1 MEGSSDAPPGAFPPP
16 SSPVGPSGILAPLA
30 SALGQCLCI
39 VLAGFLCRQW
49 GLFSSTDA
57 QGLSAF
63 VGRCSLPALLFLA
76 MVNLD
81 IETMDWPI
89 FYTLA
94 STKIAVFLGT
104 VVCCRLALSDGKRR
118 AILDEP
124 IGLVRD
130 SSIRSTLSGS
140 TAADDCDECELN
152 AAAARS
158 AEAPSPWVC
167 RAGLY
172 AIFATQSNDFAL
184 GLPLFSA
191 VWGPRFLPM
200 IYVLA
205 PVQLALLNPL
215 GFALIEWGN
224 SDASDTACRRCA
236 RVLSKLLRSPLVASV
251 VAGAVVKTFLVV
263 AGAPRLPEPIE
274 EFFDAYR
281 QTFTAAALT
290 TLGLSLRTKLTALQD
305 APTASASL
313 VLVKVLVTP
322 LLIRILGDVAFG
334 VSHEDARNF
343 AFLYGML
350 PSAPTVVVFA
360 REYAA
365 PRNSARN
372 PAQFGAIL

>member
-1 MEGSSDAPPGAFPPP
+1 MEGSSDTPPGAFPPP

-57 QGLSAF
+57 AGLSAF

-89 FYTLA
+89 LYTLA
-94 STKIAVFLGT
+94 STKVAVFLGT

-158 AEAPSPWVC
+158 PEAPSPWVC

-205 PVQLALLNPL
+205 PVQLALLNL
-215 GFALIEWGN
+215 E
-224 SDASDTACRRCA
+224 
-236 RVLSKLLRSPLVASV
+236 SPSEI
-251 VAGAVVKTFLVV
+251 GEI
-263 AGAPRLPEPIE
+263 RLPCLRWHSLPSDCSRSHPSTAQRSTAFE
-274 EFFDAYR
+274 
-281 QTFTAAALT
+281 AAANQT
-290 TLGLSLRTKLTALQD
+290 PSILSPPQSSRFKWLA
-305 APTASASL
+305 APTAMQTPKETLKHSAASRTTL
-313 VLVKVLVTP
+313 QSRMSKST
-322 LLIRILGDVAFG
+322 
-334 VSHEDARNF
+334 
-343 AFLYGML
+343 
-350 PSAPTVVVFA
+350 
-360 REYAA
+360 
-365 PRNSARN
+365 
-372 PAQFGAIL
+372 

>member
-1 MEGSSDAPPGAFPPP
+1 M
-16 SSPVGPSGILAPLA
+16 
-30 SALGQCLCI
+30 
-39 VLAGFLCRQW
+39 
-49 GLFSSTDA
+49 
-57 QGLSAF
+57 
-63 VGRCSLPALLFLA
+63 
-76 MVNLD
+76 
-81 IETMDWPI
+81 
-89 FYTLA
+89 
-94 STKIAVFLGT
+94 
-104 VVCCRLALSDGKRR
+104 
-118 AILDEP
+118 
-124 IGLVRD
+124 
-130 SSIRSTLSGS
+130 
-140 TAADDCDECELN
+140 
-152 AAAARS
+152 
-158 AEAPSPWVC
+158 C

-205 PVQLALLNPL
+205 PVQLARAQPARLRPHRMGQLRRLGHRVPPL
-215 GFALIEWGN
+215 
-224 SDASDTACRRCA
+224 RA
-236 RVLSKLLRSPLVASV
+236 RALSKLLRSPLVASV

-372 PAQFGAIL
+372 SAQFGAIL

>member
-1 MEGSSDAPPGAFPPP
+1 MGVP
-16 SSPVGPSGILAPLA
+16 
-30 SALGQCLCI
+30 
-39 VLAGFLCRQW
+39 
-49 GLFSSTDA
+49 
-57 QGLSAF
+57 
-63 VGRCSLPALLFLA
+63 
-76 MVNLD
+76 
-81 IETMDWPI
+81 
-89 FYTLA
+89 
-94 STKIAVFLGT
+94 
-104 VVCCRLALSDGKRR
+104 
-118 AILDEP
+118 
-124 IGLVRD
+124 
-130 SSIRSTLSGS
+130 
-140 TAADDCDECELN
+140 
-152 AAAARS
+152 
-158 AEAPSPWVC
+158 

-224 SDASDTACRRCA
+224 SDATDTACRRCA

-251 VAGAVVKTFLVV
+251 VAGAVVTLLVV

-290 TLGLSLRTKLTALQD
+290 TLGLSLRTKLTGRADGERVPRARQG
-305 APTASASL
+305 ARH
-313 VLVKVLVTP
+313 P

-350 PSAPTVVVFA
+350 LRPHRRRLRPRV
-360 REYAA
+360 RRAA
-365 PRNSARN
+365 PLG
-372 PAQFGAIL
+372 AQFGAIL